1 MVVSWLNDA
10 AVLIPIL
17 IGAAAVCR
25 YVIFSRRYKLSTV
38 KSNLKW
44 FRRHTALTVSGL
56 ALYFAFWAVTWL
68 LDYRGNPYCFV
79 SYNYPEASQGLNPN
93 GTKFAVS
100 EMTSEELL
108 GKTIEEEGIT
118 EVTTGQLKEC
128 LKVEPVR
135 TDTEVSLE
143 QPYINTEY
151 VVQLSQKNGKI
162 NAEPN
167 QMLSGYIDQLEEMIM
182 EKYSRKTDR
191 LKLNFDGLKE
201 GGLSGRGQNIRLGSS
216 RNTGFYGRVQRRK
229 QQFHSQA
236 TGESFGSLEKKVS
249 NFRSISLENFN
260 AFVLENGLSKNRE
273 QYIGKLN
280 YDNLL
285 LDVEYLKNRAAY
297 RIYLEAIDMYER
309 DMASIVLIPTR
320 DTAGEFY
327 MSRTKIGVDNFS
339 NLANQAIDVSKEM
352 LSKIENNSYTAAQLR
367 DSVQTDTAVAKA
379 EEMLLSLQQQLT
391 ALSDTALAAVEEFD
405 SGSYLTVTY
414 PDRIDMLKSCMLK
427 GIILAAVMFGAVAF
441 WRAGEPE
448 ESMRGRDERETV

>member
-201 GGLSGRGQNIRLGSS
+201 ADYLDAGKILDSAAAGIQDFMAECKEENSS
-216 RNTGFYGRVQRRK
+216 
-229 QQFHSQA
+229 FHSQA

-320 DTAGEFY
+320 ALPESFICLGQRSEWTISLIWLIRPLMY
-327 MSRTKIGVDNFS
+327 QKRCSPK
-339 NLANQAIDVSKEM
+339 
-352 LSKIENNSYTAAQLR
+352 SKITAILLRSSGIVSRQIRQWLRQRKCCCLFSSSSQLSVIRRLLQWRNSTAAL
-367 DSVQTDTAVAKA
+367 
-379 EEMLLSLQQQLT
+379 
-391 ALSDTALAAVEEFD
+391 
-405 SGSYLTVTY
+405 
-414 PDRIDMLKSCMLK
+414 I
-427 GIILAAVMFGAVAF
+427 
-441 WRAGEPE
+441 
-448 ESMRGRDERETV
+448 